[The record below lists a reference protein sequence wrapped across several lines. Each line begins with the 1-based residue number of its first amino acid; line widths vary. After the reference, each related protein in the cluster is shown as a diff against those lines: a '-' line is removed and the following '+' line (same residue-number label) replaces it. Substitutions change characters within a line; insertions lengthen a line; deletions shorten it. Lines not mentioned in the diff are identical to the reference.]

1 MPVSR
6 PLETEAVELWLRQC
20 LREQHAAIMREP
32 LPEGLVRMLQ
42 DETAQAR

>member
-6 PLETEAVELWLRQC
+6 PLKTEAVELWLRQC

-32 LPEGLVRMLQ
+32 LPDELVRLLQ
-42 DETAQAR
+42 DEAA